1 MHRFFDESRE
11 LSKENLHH
19 IKVLRIGK
27 DEEFEIVIK
36 DKLYLAKFDQE
47 LEILKELKKTHE
59 TKIPVILYM
68 ALVKGDKMEKILSQ
82 ATEVGISEFF
92 PLKLK
97 RSISDISAKE
107 EKKLI
112 RWNKIIESA
121 AKQSRR
127 DIIPKLNKTVTIEEI
142 DFENLVIVPYEEAK
156 ENTIRKALEDL
167 KAKKISLVIG
177 PEGGFEEEEIEYL
190 KNKGAKIVT
199 LGPGILR
206 AETAAIVSSFTVIE
220 EIR

>member
-1 MHRFFDESRE
+1 
-11 LSKENLHH
+11 
-19 IKVLRIGK
+19 
-27 DEEFEIVIK
+27 
-36 DKLYLAKFDQE
+36 
-47 LEILKELKKTHE
+47 
-59 TKIPVILYM
+59 M

-156 ENTIRKALEDL
+156 ENTIRKALEDV